1 MENKEKI
8 DQILS
13 VLKDNVDGHDISA
26 FCLIAGPNRIVTF
39 ITGDEEKIVS
49 SLAKVMREKEISR
62 LMAQA
67 SVMALKEMLKD
78 KGYES

>member
-8 DQILS
+8 DQILN
-13 VLKDNVDGHDISA
+13 VLKDNVDGHDITA
-26 FCLIAGPNRIVTF
+26 FCLIAGPGRKVAF
-39 ITGDEEKIVS
+39 INGDEDKLVS

-67 SVMALKEMLKD
+67 SGMALNEILKD
-78 KGYES
+78 KKI